1 MYIKFEK
8 GLGSSAVKRLTPVL
22 RNHEAMPELSGILL
36 ETNPDGFS
44 VTAVA
49 RNELFSAEIQFPA
62 LVLKPG
68 STVLNGSLLNKI
80 LELFGEGFVEMRTVG
95 QENTLLACGR
105 TEYTL
110 ATRPAKKYPR
120 PQFPQVET
128 ACRIAA
134 LPHLLRCC
142 LFAVGHDPQRPAYS
156 RVKIDAQGTTLT
168 LAASDTFG
176 LAVAGT
182 QSDIISPIHILIPS
196 ESAQYLAY
204 AFSDKENVHIGTA
217 AGEAV
222 FQVEGFRVCCILGRE
237 SYMDVPSLLRTF
249 QPESVALVKP
259 KDMSKG
265 LSTLS
270 SLSSANCPVQIQI
283 CQGYIA
289 LDGKAMYANGKT
301 KCPAQATTP
310 VMKAN
315 YYLLSPLSKAL
326 ARFGEGQIQLSVA
339 PNGMLRMQNNTM
351 LFFLTP
357 TRPIDITVRA
367 KTDKKGRKAAA

>member
-1 MYIKFEK
+1 
-8 GLGSSAVKRLTPVL
+8 
-22 RNHEAMPELSGILL
+22 MPELSGILL

-44 VTAVA
+44 VTAIA

-62 LVLKPG
+62 LVLEPG
-68 STVLNGSLLNKI
+68 SMVLNGSLLNKI
-80 LELFGEGFVEMRTVG
+80 LELFGEDFVEMRTVG
-95 QENTLLACGR
+95 QENALLACGR
-105 TEYTL
+105 TVYTL

-128 ACRIAA
+128 ACQIAA

-142 LFAVGHDPQRPAYS
+142 LFAVGHDPQHPAYS

-168 LAASDTFG
+168 LAASNTFG

-249 QPESVALVKP
+249 QPEI
-259 KDMSKG
+259 G
-265 LSTLS
+265 
-270 SLSSANCPVQIQI
+270 
-283 CQGYIA
+283 
-289 LDGKAMYANGKT
+289 
-301 KCPAQATTP
+301 
-310 VMKAN
+310 
-315 YYLLSPLSKAL
+315 
-326 ARFGEGQIQLSVA
+326 
-339 PNGMLRMQNNTM
+339 
-351 LFFLTP
+351 
-357 TRPIDITVRA
+357 RA
-367 KTDKKGRKAAA
+367 SWRERV

>member
-134 LPHLLRCC
+134 LPHLLRM
-142 LFAVGHDPQRPAYS
+142 
-156 RVKIDAQGTTLT
+156 
-168 LAASDTFG
+168 
-176 LAVAGT
+176 
-182 QSDIISPIHILIPS
+182 IPS
-196 ESAQYLAY
+196 AQR
-204 AFSDKENVHIGTA
+204 I
-217 AGEAV
+217 
-222 FQVEGFRVCCILGRE
+222 
-237 SYMDVPSLLRTF
+237 
-249 QPESVALVKP
+249 PE
-259 KDMSKG
+259 
-265 LSTLS
+265 
-270 SLSSANCPVQIQI
+270 
-283 CQGYIA
+283 
-289 LDGKAMYANGKT
+289 
-301 KCPAQATTP
+301 
-310 VMKAN
+310 
-315 YYLLSPLSKAL
+315 
-326 ARFGEGQIQLSVA
+326 
-339 PNGMLRMQNNTM
+339 
-351 LFFLTP
+351 
-357 TRPIDITVRA
+357 
-367 KTDKKGRKAAA
+367 